1 MCISE
6 CCVDISLQATRW
18 PTVGKYYVDVA
29 SFERVVLPE
38 LQIHEDTDL
47 FVIDEVGKMELYSS
61 SFLPA
66 VLRLLNSNIP
76 ILASIPV
83 IKHGRDIPGEFA
95 TQLTTRYSFDMSSN
109 TIYAL
114 FVILLTAASATAS
127 LDDFLAPFA
136 APVLGELCKGVGC
149 GKGKC
154 KMSEKN
160 GLTYECEC
168 DPGWM
173 QTIFPNISTPK
184 FLPCVIPNCT
194 LNHSCSEVEAA
205 APPVAESGN
214 PFSNASILEPC
225 TWANC
230 GGGVCNKKS
239 GSFESNCS
247 DLGLTLSNSTTLPAP
262 PSSSLAD
269 SSSNSHAKSALH
281 EALFNGMMIVLVIAV
296 APLLYT

>member
-1 MCISE
+1 MSS
-6 CCVDISLQATRW
+6 V
-18 PTVGKYYVDVA
+18 
-29 SFERVVLPE
+29 
-38 LQIHEDTDL
+38 QIFKTQ
-47 FVIDEVGKMELYSS
+47 
-61 SFLPA
+61 
-66 VLRLLNSNIP
+66 
-76 ILASIPV
+76 
-83 IKHGRDIPGEFA
+83 FA

-194 LNHSCSEVEAA
+194 LNHSCAEVEAA

-214 PFSNASILEPC
+214 PFSNASILER
-225 TWANC
+225 
-230 GGGVCNKKS
+230 
-239 GSFESNCS
+239 SFESNCS